1 MTRTKL
7 LDKYATNALCYQTVS
22 IGLWKPKASQKY
34 AGDMAILQVWNPSK
48 EPNTKSIE
56 QAMSQSRKWMDEA
69 ACIGASANIFF
80 PDKIGDKTDG
90 PWEEARNYCAQ
101 CTVRRECLSTALKD
115 EQPIGMRYGM
125 WGGKTPRERDILA
138 TKNIR

>member
-1 MTRTKL
+1 MTHTKS
-7 LDKYATNALCYQTVS
+7 LDKYATNALCYQTAL
-22 IGLWKPKASQKY
+22 IGLWKPKANPKCA
-34 AGDMAILQVWNPSK
+34 AGTAILQVWNPSK

-69 ACIGASANIFF
+69 ACIGAHDTIFF

-101 CTVRRECLSTALKD
+101 CTVRFQCLTTALRD
-115 EQPIGMRYGM
+115 EKETGMRYGM
-125 WGGKTPRERDILA
+125 WGGKTPRERDVL
-138 TKNIR
+138 